1 MKEWWQK
8 ARAFFREVSVESK
21 RVTWPSRKEVVNST
35 TVVLIVTVVIAFFLG
50 AVDVGLSRIVRLI
63 LR

>member
-8 ARAFFREVSVESK
+8 ARGFFREVTVEFW

-35 TVVLIVTVVIAFFLG
+35 TVVLIVTLVIAFFLG

>member
-1 MKEWWQK
+1 MREWLQK
-8 ARAFFREVSVESK
+8 VQTFFREVVLEFK
-21 RVTWPSRKEVVNST
+21 RVTWPHRKEVVSST
-35 TVVLIVTVVIAFFLG
+35 TVVLIVTLVIAFFLG

>member
-1 MKEWWQK
+1 MREWLQK
-8 ARAFFREVSVESK
+8 VQTFFREAILEFK
-21 RVTWPSRKEVVNST
+21 RVTWPNRKEVVNST
-35 TVVLIVTVVIAFFLG
+35 TVVLIVTLVIAFFLG

>member
-1 MKEWWQK
+1 MREWLQK
-8 ARAFFREVSVESK
+8 VQTFFREVVLEFK